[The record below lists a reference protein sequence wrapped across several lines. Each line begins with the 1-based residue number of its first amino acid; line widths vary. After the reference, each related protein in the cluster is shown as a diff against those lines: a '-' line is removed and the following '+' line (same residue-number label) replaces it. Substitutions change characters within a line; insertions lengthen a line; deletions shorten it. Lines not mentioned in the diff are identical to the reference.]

1 MIRYAATTR
10 DITVT
15 VHPIYLDEP
24 SNLLEHR
31 FHFGYAVR
39 IANTGTEEV
48 QLLRRHWVVRGSD
61 GALQRTDDDTAFRSR
76 PVVEPGDVHTF
87 EGSCTLDSF
96 DGTVEGTYLVQRPN
110 GERFRV
116 SVPSFPLHAAAN

>member
-31 FHFGYAVR
+31 FYFEYAVHV
-39 IANTGTEEV
+39 ANTGPDEV
-48 QLLRRHWVVRGSD
+48 QLLRQDWSIQDAD
-61 GALQRTDDDTAFRSR
+61 GRTQQPLNDIEVQSR
-76 PVVEPGDVHTF
+76 PVVAPGNVHTF

-96 DGTVEGTYLVQRPN
+96 EGVVEGTYLVQRPN
-110 GERFRV
+110 GEQFRV
-116 SVPSFPLHAAAN
+116 SVPSFHLQAAAN